1 MTSVLPAL
9 YSLAQYKGQVDGA
22 LISPHHKA
30 RDQGATTAGAF
41 SSTSKNV
48 NEEEKKKTKKRTSDK
63 ASSDSNA
70 PVKKKKSSKKSSKN
84 TPPAT
89 TVTGTVESCDQ
100 IAETLE
106 DISIVAINERSTQ
119 RAGCELNQ
127 SEQIVQKSASRDLST
142 SSLKGVTRDKPA
154 HTQHAQ
160 KEPKKRPLCPN
171 PMCVSTRD
179 ELSELKEKYG
189 ALEARF
195 RRLSR
200 SDGIQGN
207 ELRVPNVQVNDGR
220 VGVMSEAEAAMR
232 KLVELVAG
240 SGVFLSRTALALC
253 KTAHTK
259 SSLATRLLKA
269 FFSEEERREG
279 KISEQ
284 GEVGNLLNQQI
295 ITTIK
300 AYASRQNLPD
310 GCKKG
315 ITSAMNL
322 SIKNLRRAARKSAC
336 EDDLPSLPSLP
347 DDDDDDYDADESLLD

>member
-1 MTSVLPAL
+1 MIGEIHNNN
-9 YSLAQYKGQVDGA
+9 K
-22 LISPHHKA
+22 
-30 RDQGATTAGAF
+30 
-41 SSTSKNV
+41 SST
-48 NEEEKKKTKKRTSDK
+48 
-63 ASSDSNA
+63 DSNA
-70 PVKKKKSSKKSSKN
+70 PVKKKKSSKN

-127 SEQIVQKSASRDLST
+127 SEQIVQ
-142 SSLKGVTRDKPA
+142 
-154 HTQHAQ
+154 
-160 KEPKKRPLCPN
+160 
-171 PMCVSTRD
+171 
-179 ELSELKEKYG
+179 
-189 ALEARF
+189 
-195 RRLSR
+195 
-200 SDGIQGN
+200 
-207 ELRVPNVQVNDGR
+207 
-220 VGVMSEAEAAMR
+220 
-232 KLVELVAG
+232 LVELVAG
-240 SGVFLSRTALALC
+240 SGVFLSRTALALY

-269 FFSEEERREG
+269 FFSEERREG

-347 DDDDDDYDADESLLD
+347 DDDDDDDYDADESA